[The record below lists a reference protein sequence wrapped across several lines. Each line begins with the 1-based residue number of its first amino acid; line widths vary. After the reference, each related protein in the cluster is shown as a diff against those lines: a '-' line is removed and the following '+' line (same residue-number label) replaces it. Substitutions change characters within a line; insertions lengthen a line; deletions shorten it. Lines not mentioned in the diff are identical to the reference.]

1 MVPKVSAIKVL
12 IQSADFI
19 CFLWRALKK
28 RDLPE
33 GEIFLKS
40 GKKPS
45 LTHPALKEKKPSLML
60 LALKE

>member
-1 MVPKVSAIKVL
+1 
-12 IQSADFI
+12 
-19 CFLWRALKK
+19 LWRALKK

-45 LTHPALKEKKPSLML
+45 LTHPALKGKKPSLML
-60 LALKE
+60 PALKE